1 MAIAT
6 YTPTTSASGLNKLWR
21 KVQGEVGQGLNY
33 ACEEWQQLDDLEDFK
48 IDWSFREITF
58 PLRINK
64 GVGAA
69 SISEGGYEA
78 RPSSPNLEEC
88 TINWVQFNKRFTA
101 TLMAMY
107 VDQKNSEA
115 QLKKQLMYQAMDA
128 VDVLAAHFSD
138 YFYGFS
144 TAVLAI
150 TDTDVSGTT
159 GTLTLKNAYGS
170 STITDAA
177 YIASLFRV
185 GEYVAL
191 VASGSDALIDAN
203 AIGVI
208 TAVTAAT
215 PSIAVTF
222 IGSCSAYTTNGIRI
236 VKANSLDQSI
246 TGTDLNRGLVGLL
259 DMALSASVQGLSSSS
274 VADWS
279 PAFSDTTGGRLSGI
293 RIRKASD
300 EIKNYGGGKA
310 DRLILDQGVHR
321 DLIAQ
326 QQAAIRFSD
335 PFALELQAD
344 VKSKGLTFFS
354 SRRTPPTYAW
364 LQVKKSFNRMN
375 LLPKP
380 TPGGI
385 TWKDGEKIPDQ
396 NALVFSMDW
405 PAQMVTTNRKN
416 MAYWSGLTRQ

>member
-1 MAIAT
+1 MANAT

-33 ACEEWQQLDDLEDFK
+33 ACEEWQQLEDLQEFS

-69 SISEGGYEA
+69 SISEGGFEA

-107 VDQKNSEA
+107 VSQKNSEA
-115 QLKKQLMYQAMDA
+115 ALKSQLMYQAMDA

-150 TDTDVSGTT
+150 TDTDLSGTT
-159 GTLTLKNAYGS
+159 GTLTLKNAYGT
-170 STITDAA
+170 STITDAT

-185 GEYVAL
+185 GEVIAAVA
-191 VASGSDALIDAN
+191 AGSDALVDAN

-208 TAVTAAT
+208 TAVTPAT
-215 PSIAVTF
+215 PSIAVTW
-222 IGSCSAYTTNGIRI
+222 IGSVSSYTTNGIRI
-236 VKANSLDQSI
+236 VKANSLDQTI
-246 TGTDLNRGLVGLL
+246 TGTDLNRGLTGLL
-259 DMALSASVQGLSSSS
+259 DMATSASVHSLSSSS

-279 PAFSDTTGGRLSGI
+279 PAMADTTGGRLSGI
-293 RIRKASD
+293 RIRKAMD
-300 EIKNYGGGKA
+300 EIKNYGTGKA
-310 DRLILDQGVHR
+310 DKLILDQGVNR

-326 QQAAIRFSD
+326 QQAALRFSD
-335 PFALELQAD
+335 PFALELAAE
-344 VKSKGLTFFS
+344 VKNKGLEFFS

-364 LQVKKSFNRMN
+364 LLAKKSFRRMN

-380 TPGGI
+380 TAGGV
-385 TWKDGEKIPDQ
+385 TWKDGEKIPDV

-405 PAQMVTTNRKN
+405 PAQMVTTCRKN